1 MGIRNKSNKENR
13 KKMNPLFAQQ
23 QMLEQQLLKA
33 AEMMEEQIDSEM
45 KKMDELDDD
54 DIEKIRQRRLK
65 AMQKAHQA
73 KQAFIQKGH
82 GEYKELPSEKDFFD
96 EVKNS
101 KRAVIHFYRPTTERC
116 TIFDKHLTEIA
127 PKYLEARFVKL
138 NAEKAPFL
146 CERLNIKVI
155 PTLLLI
161 VDGKTQEKV
170 VGFDQLGGHDHF
182 STQMLEWRL
191 GISKVINYKGDLS
204 EPPVDEHVKRN
215 TSILHKKH
223 GIRSSERDID
233 TDEELFGDD

>member
-1 MGIRNKSNKENR
+1 M
-13 KKMNPLFAQQ
+13 FAQQ
-23 QMLEQQLLKA
+23 QILEQQLLHA
-33 AEMMEEQIDSEM
+33 AEVMEEQIDSEM

-73 KQAFIQKGH
+73 KQEFLQKGH
-82 GEYKELPSEKDFFD
+82 GVYKEIASEKDFFD
-96 EVKNS
+96 EVKDS
-101 KRAVIHFYRPTTERC
+101 KRAVVHFYRPTTERC
-116 TIFDKHLTEIA
+116 KIFDKHLGLLA

-138 NAEKAPFL
+138 NAEKSPFL
-146 CERLNIKVI
+146 CERMKIKVI

-170 VGFDQLGGHDHF
+170 VGFDQLGGHDNF
-182 STQMLEWRL
+182 STEMLEWRL

-204 EPPVDEHVKRN
+204 QPPVDEKAKRN
-215 TSILHKKH
+215 GAILSKKH
-223 GIRSSERDID
+223 GIRCSEKDLD